1 VFAFVPFGFL
11 EHIQSWIVV
20 DSGFGEARAV
30 LFDEIKIELDSPT
43 RAFWKLKIAVDDL
56 RVKAACLFD
65 V

>member
-1 VFAFVPFGFL
+1 M
-11 EHIQSWIVV
+11 V